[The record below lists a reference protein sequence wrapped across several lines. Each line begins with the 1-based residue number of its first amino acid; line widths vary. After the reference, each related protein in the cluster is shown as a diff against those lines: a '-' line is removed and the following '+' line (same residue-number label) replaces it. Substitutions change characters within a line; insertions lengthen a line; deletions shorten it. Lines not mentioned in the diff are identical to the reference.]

1 MGKNEYLVLEKK
13 NLRETFIDYFHALD
27 IPMIDY
33 LAIGVQDTVNQKSTS
48 LMSNAEWQKTFK
60 DHNFA
65 PYDPIR
71 KVALNS
77 KTSVF
82 SFEDVNHQDP
92 MGSEVMRQRKKHQIE
107 NGLVLVQRNLG
118 HNFMMTLGTGF
129 KNFQSHRFFLDYQ
142 SSVYRIFNDLIQLVS
157 PLCEDFRPIKDLN
170 ADAK

>member
-1 MGKNEYLVLEKK
+1 MGKNEYFVLDKK
-13 NLRETFIDYFHALD
+13 NLRETFMDYFQALE
-27 IPMIDY
+27 IPVIDY

-60 DHNFA
+60 DLNFA

-77 KTSVF
+77 KTTVF
-82 SFEDVNHQDP
+82 SFDDVSHQDL

-107 NGLVLVQRNLG
+107 NGLVLMHRNLG
-118 HNFMMTLGTGF
+118 QNFMMTLGTGF

-142 SSVYRIFNDLIQLVS
+142 KSVYRIFNDLICLVS
-157 PLCEDFRPIKDLN
+157 PLCEDFKPIKDLN
-170 ADAK
+170 VDAR